1 MKSKPLCS
9 GQRRIRGEIRM
20 KKIIGMLLV
29 LMLISGIM
37 AALAEETDSVT
48 VEESSMPG
56 MLSCTESAV
65 PFCPVQWGM
74 KLKNVVSATGGED
87 LGNKADVRAL
97 VSIPGISGPVPAVF
111 HCGKKGLES
120 VRVTVLE
127 QVSFNGDFKESEE
140 GAALLKYADAFFSDI
155 IPDNSNRITLNSP
168 SSKSYRNWYSDAL
181 IGCLKSEQGSS
192 LVMEFFRPIA
202 FDQQVFRK
210 SNRFYMTTESNGDI
224 LFFNNVNV
232 MTGFDVRYSKDSQ
245 YARSLNVVASK
256 VRLQAS
262 PLSSSLSIPCYA
274 LVYSYSGTVKPVDV
288 TTMIITVDGTI
299 YSFTDI
305 NATPLTVSQYKE
317 YTQQYTV
324 WMCSGNTAF
333 MDALE
338 KSKKTVTVELR
349 GTGFSL
355 VFDLPQKAKAGLVT
369 DWKMFKKANGTDPGF
384 ADMTECIA
392 TPMTVY

>member
-1 MKSKPLCS
+1 
-9 GQRRIRGEIRM
+9 M
-20 KKIIGMLLV
+20 KKIIGMFLV

-48 VEESSMPG
+48 VEESSAPEV
-56 MLSCTESAV
+56 LLCTESAV

-74 KLKNVVSATGGED
+74 KLKDVVNATGGED

-111 HCGKKGLES
+111 HCGKKGLDS
-120 VRVTVLE
+120 VSVTILDKVNTN
-127 QVSFNGDFKESEE
+127 VNYRDTDE
-140 GAALLKYADAFFSDI
+140 GAALFDCAEAFYSGISSDVTA
-155 IPDNSNRITLNSP
+155 RIALNS
-168 SSKSYRNWYSDAL
+168 SLSRVYRSNYSDAL
-181 IGCLKSEQGSS
+181 IGYDKVEQGYS
-192 LVMEFFRPIA
+192 LVMKFFSPLA
-202 FDQQVFRK
+202 FEQQAFRK

-224 LFFNNVNV
+224 LFFNNVNA
-232 MTGFDVRYSKDSQ
+232 MTGFDVRYSKDSR
-245 YARSLNVVASK
+245 YDRSMNVVGSK
-256 VRLQAS
+256 IRLQGS
-262 PLSSSLSIPCYA
+262 NLNPVLSVPCYG
-274 LVYSYSGTVKPVDV
+274 LVYAYAGTVKPVDV
-288 TTMIITVDGTI
+288 KTMIFTVDGTM
-299 YSFTDI
+299 YSFAGI
-305 NATPLTVSQYKE
+305 NATSLAISEYKE

-324 WMCSGNTAF
+324 WMCGENAAF

-369 DWKMFKKANGTDPGF
+369 DWKMYKKANGTDP
-384 ADMTECIA
+384 ALLDMLECIA